1 MLTNKTVLKL
11 NKFLCQR
18 ARKGAEKQGYSSLE
32 EFIEHAIEKEL
43 STMEEPEAKQKVI
56 KNLKGL
62 GYIE

>member
-18 ARKGAEKQGYSSLE
+18 ARKAAEKQGYSSLE
-32 EFIEHAIEKEL
+32 EFIEHAIEKEIAANQ
-43 STMEEPEAKQKVI
+43 EPGSKDDVASR
-56 KNLKGL
+56 LKGL